1 MNPDCY
7 AQRLLNPFRGVM
19 NIIEYQGAE
28 AVTID
33 GIHWDIYVRD
43 TELVEDLENASRI
56 QTSDI
61 RYGSWSEQE
70 GLKRG
75 ARGL

>member
-1 MNPDCY
+1 MSIRRY

-19 NIIEYQGAE
+19 NIIEFQGAE
-28 AVTID
+28 AVTTD

-43 TELVEDLENASRI
+43 LELVQDIQHNARI

-61 RYGSWSEQE
+61 RYGHWSE
-70 GLKRG
+70 
-75 ARGL
+75 